1 MSFLKG
7 LGDIYINVKTQIL
20 LMDPLPSINRVFS
33 LVQQQERQLAGG
45 ELAESKSAIINNVDS
60 QELKFQ
66 GQGYREGQF
75 NTWKQHGG
83 WKSQGRAR
91 SKNYGKQCSYC
102 HKMNHSVDECYSK
115 HSFPPWMKQRYKSNI
130 NQIETQQE
138 ASRNMEEHNS
148 QQADQFLRSE
158 QVQQL
163 LKMLHNYEQ
172 SNRRV
177 NTISEEKSTQ
187 NVKGNTFWVLD
198 MGATDHLTCLRNI
211 FISFRKIKPLKIN
224 LPNGTFVQSN
234 YAGTVRL
241 TENLTIYDVYYVPA
255 FTLNIV
261 SIQTLITHS
270 DIQCVFSHDV
280 CHIQDTHTLK
290 MIGHARLVEG
300 LYRVADED
308 MCNVNNMTSFRTC
321 NIDIWHF
328 RLGHPSNK
336 ILDNICKNYTGIKY
350 DLNNICEYCHYGKQ
364 HRLRFQTSETVT
376 SDIFDL
382 IHVDIWGPCNISSMH
397 GHRYF
402 LILFDD
408 HSKHTWVFLMK
419 NKSETRSLLNN
430 FVIYA

>member
-1 MSFLKG
+1 
-7 LGDIYINVKTQIL
+7 
-20 LMDPLPSINRVFS
+20 
-33 LVQQQERQLAGG
+33 
-45 ELAESKSAIINNVDS
+45 
-60 QELKFQ
+60 
-66 GQGYREGQF
+66 
-75 NTWKQHGG
+75 
-83 WKSQGRAR
+83 
-91 SKNYGKQCSYC
+91 
-102 HKMNHSVDECYSK
+102 MNHSADECYSK
-115 HSFPPWMKQRYKSNI
+115 HGFPPWMKQRYKSNI

-138 ASRNMEEHNS
+138 ASRNMEEQNS
-148 QQADQFLRSE
+148 QKADQFLTSE

-163 LKMLHNYEQ
+163 LKMLHNFEQ

-198 MGATDHLTCLRNI
+198 TGANDHVTCLRNI

-224 LPNGTFVQSN
+224 LPNGTFVQLN
-234 YAGTVRL
+234 YARTVRL
-241 TENLTIYDVYYVPA
+241 TENLTIYDVYYVPV

-261 SIQTLITHS
+261 SVKKLITHS
-270 DIQCVFSHDV
+270 YIQCVFSHDV
-280 CHIQDTHTLK
+280 CQIQDTHTLK

-336 ILDNICKNYTGIKY
+336 ILDNICKNYIGIKY

-364 HRLRFQTSETVT
+364 HRLSFQTSETVT

-382 IHVDIWGPCNISSMH
+382 IHVDIWGSFNISFVH

-402 LILFDD
+402 LTLVDG
-408 HSKHTWVFLMK
+408 HSRHTWVILMK
-419 NKSETRSLLNN
+419 NKSKTRSLLNN
-430 FVIYA
+430 FVIYARTQFNRNIKIIRSDNGSEFNCKEFYDNLGIIHQTSCVETPQQNSVVERKHQHILNVARSIMFHSNLPKPFWMLYHMLYLL